1 MSRVIAAGVASTA
14 TLALPAAAAHIDGRM
29 SARTFVVLPRSVTQ
43 SLTRFIHLGLPLYCG
58 GSHRR
63 DVALT
68 FDDGPGPATRA
79 TLRALRRNGESA
91 TFFLVGRNLAG
102 WSDLPRAEA
111 TLGAVGDH
119 TWTHPFLTRLPHSA
133 VEREIASTQT
143 ALERLTRTPVLLF
156 RPPYGFH
163 DRQVDRDVHRL
174 GMLQVL
180 WSVDSHDS
188 YPPPGAN
195 AAQIVHTLARSLR
208 PGSIVLLHENLRQT
222 ELALPALL
230 RGLRSERLRSV
241 TVPDLLAVDPPTVK
255 QLRSGIRGC
264 PGARA

>member
-241 TVPDLLAVDPPTVK
+241 SVPDLLAVDPPTVK